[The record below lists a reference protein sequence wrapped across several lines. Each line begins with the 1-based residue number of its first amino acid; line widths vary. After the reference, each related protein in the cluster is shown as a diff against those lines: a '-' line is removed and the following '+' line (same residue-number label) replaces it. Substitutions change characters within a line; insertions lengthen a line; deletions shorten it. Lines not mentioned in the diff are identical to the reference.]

1 MDDGSRLPLIFAVLL
16 LFFAFFFA
24 VAETAFASTTRAR
37 IRVAEERGD
46 MRAKEALYVLDH
58 FDLAISAILR
68 AMTSPGD
75 GVLTLSPVY
84 NCFYSSIRNLGC
96 RAEESCLQRDGDT
109 FRIDF
114 QDLERRAAK
123 PDVKVL
129 LLCSPHNPSGRVWSA
144 EELQMIADICQRNNV
159 FVVADEIH
167 CELTMTGHRFV
178 PYASLGSEH
187 MAHACI
193 CTSASKAFNIAGLQN
208 AQIIVPDDSL
218 RRRID
223 RAVNI
228 HEVCDVNPFGITA
241 TTAAYDGGEE
251 WLDALCLY
259 IWNNYLAAKEF
270 IDSQM
275 PMLRVCQL
283 QGTYLMWVDV
293 SSVTKD
299 VEDFCDRLR
308 REQHLWLAA
317 GSHYGTGGEGFVRIN
332 LATQRDNIIRALQR
346 LRTFINPHA

>member
-1 MDDGSRLPLIFAVLL
+1 M
-16 LFFAFFFA
+16 
-24 VAETAFASTTRAR
+24 
-37 IRVAEERGD
+37 
-46 MRAKEALYVLDH
+46 
-58 FDLAISAILR
+58 
-68 AMTSPGD
+68 SP
-75 GVLTLSPVY
+75 
-84 NCFYSSIRNLGC
+84 
-96 RAEESCLQRDGDT
+96 
-109 FRIDF
+109 
-114 QDLERRAAK
+114 
-123 PDVKVL
+123 
-129 LLCSPHNPSGRVWSA
+129 
-144 EELQMIADICQRNNV
+144 
-159 FVVADEIH
+159 
-167 CELTMTGHRFV
+167 
-178 PYASLGSEH
+178 
-187 MAHACI
+187 
-193 CTSASKAFNIAGLQN
+193 
-208 AQIIVPDDSL
+208 
-218 RRRID
+218 
-223 RAVNI
+223 
-228 HEVCDVNPFGITA
+228 DVNPFGITA